1 MARTLPLDLRQPLK
15 EGYFAK
21 LDSLVASRSW
31 PGRISGALLRDI
43 DRKSD
48 QLTFKISDMEKWR
61 DEFYRVAQQGFYVD
75 ERGNRVPFNE
85 ATGIDIIGNI
95 MESSILSPNRRLYGD
110 LHNFGHLVIRF

>member
-1 MARTLPLDLRQPLK
+1 
-15 EGYFAK
+15 
-21 LDSLVASRSW
+21 
-31 PGRISGALLRDI
+31 
-43 DRKSD
+43 
-48 QLTFKISDMEKWR
+48 MEKWR